1 MADIIGM
8 YSGIRPFKGA
18 SEPTFFTMNTGG
30 MGFEPKINNVRD
42 PAPGLYTPLP
52 KHPDQFTPNLQTKT
66 MNGVLHCKGQPEAI
80 KYGRP
85 QSSLTEGMYPA
96 TGYARHQKPGLA
108 TDFNKPMDRPI
119 MPLAGFYNPDAL
131 NTLGSVRG

>member
-18 SEPTFFTMNTGG
+18 AEPTYFSMHPGG
-30 MGFEPKINNVRD
+30 LGFEPKNNNVRD
-42 PAPGLYTPLP
+42 PAPGMYVPLT

-66 MNGVLHCKGQPEAI
+66 MHGVLHCKGQPEAVRF
-80 KYGRP
+80 GRP
-85 QSSLTEGMYPA
+85 DTSLTTGMYPQQ
-96 TGYARHQKPGLA
+96 GYARHQALGLA
-108 TDFNKPMDRPI
+108 TDFNKPMNTPV

-131 NTLGSVRG
+131 NSLGNLPG